1 MGGGKQPGPGL
12 LQSSLSFPS
21 GAIYSGVGTSLMGAQ
36 DMTPNPLPIDY
47 QRTPAPG
54 LLTP

>member
-1 MGGGKQPGPGL
+1 MGGGKQPGPGI
-12 LQSSLSFPS
+12 LQSSLSSPS
-21 GAIYSGVGTSLMGAQ
+21 GAIYSGEGTSLMGAQ
-36 DMTPNPLPIDY
+36 DMTPNPLPTDY